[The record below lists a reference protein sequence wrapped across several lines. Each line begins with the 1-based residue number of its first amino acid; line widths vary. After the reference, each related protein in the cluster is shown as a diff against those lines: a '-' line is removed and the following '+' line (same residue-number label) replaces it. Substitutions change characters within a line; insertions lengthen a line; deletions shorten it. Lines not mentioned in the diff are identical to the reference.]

1 MTLRRMVNKVL
12 IDVCVPREV
21 SKRLEDLGLETI
33 YLTELF
39 SWDVDDEKI
48 FEWMEENDIPILTRD
63 KSFPEDGGNLK
74 ITLEGESS
82 VKLTRQAL
90 SKLMSKR
97 VYPKPLDGSW
107 DGSRNLVEA

>member
-1 MTLRRMVNKVL
+1 MVEKVL

-21 SKRLEDLGLETI
+21 SERLEDLGLDTI

-39 SWDVDDEKI
+39 SWDEDDEQI
-48 FEWMEENDIPILTRD
+48 FEWMEENDVPILTRD
-63 KSFPEDGGNLK
+63 KGFPENGGNLK

-90 SKLMSKR
+90 SKLLDES
-97 VYPKPLDGSW
+97 VYPEPLAGCW
-107 DGSRNLVEA
+107 DGPAETATV